1 MIFKTWNHVEF
12 KIRKTKGLQSIQI
25 SPVIFR
31 LDLFSG
37 VEISDR
43 GALLTIFK
51 AIEMKNF

>member
-1 MIFKTWNHVEF
+1 MEF